1 MTGLG
6 AVKQPVTAGAAAP
19 GKPLARPVNPVNV
32 YIEGL
37 QANVAFAG
45 LEPTLGG
52 LYKVNVTI
60 PSGLAGGNY
69 EIGIETNVI
78 DAAGDLSS
86 DFISFEATIPIGP

>member
-1 MTGLG
+1 
-6 AVKQPVTAGAAAP
+6 
-19 GKPLARPVNPVNV
+19 
-32 YIEGL
+32 
-37 QANVAFAG
+37 
-45 LEPTLGG
+45 
-52 LYKVNVTI
+52 VNVTI